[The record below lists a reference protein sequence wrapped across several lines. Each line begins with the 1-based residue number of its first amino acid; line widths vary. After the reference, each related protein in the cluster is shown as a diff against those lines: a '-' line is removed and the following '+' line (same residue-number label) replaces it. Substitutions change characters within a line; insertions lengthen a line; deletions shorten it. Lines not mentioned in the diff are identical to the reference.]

1 MVQNNDLA
9 ILITGGSGFLG
20 TYLARACV
28 QAGYRIYGI
37 DRKPPA
43 QPELWAGFTSDSV
56 QTVDLA
62 DFLDGV
68 PLQTCFHLAGS
79 ASVPF
84 SVQHPF
90 EDFNRLLPGTAK
102 LLEYI
107 ATRQKQ
113 CHFVLFS
120 SAAVYGNPT
129 ELPISEASPASPLSP
144 YGVHKYLAEEL
155 LRQYSSIYSLTVSVL
170 RIFSA
175 YGVGLRRQLFWDTL
189 CKYFEAHRKEETFI
203 EFFGTGTESRDFI
216 HAADVARAAVL
227 VSENPKINQVQ
238 VVNIANGE
246 EVSIK
251 DAIYTLLESAPRS
264 IAVQFN
270 CESRSGDPSRW
281 LANISYLKSI
291 GYQPSIRLESGLAE
305 YFLYHGRAG
314 EALSVL
320 PRPS

>member
-1 MVQNNDLA
+1 MQNNSPA

-20 TYLARACV
+20 TYLARACT
-28 QAGYRIYGI
+28 QSGYRIYGI
-37 DRKPPA
+37 DHKPPA
-43 QPELWAGFTSDSV
+43 QPELWDGFAEDYV
-56 QTVDLA
+56 QAIDLT

-68 PLQTCFHLAGS
+68 SLQTCFHLAGS

-107 ATRQKQ
+107 VTRQKQ
-113 CHFVLFS
+113 CHLVLFS

-129 ELPISEASPASPLSP
+129 ELPVSETSQALPLSP

-155 LRQYSSIYSLTVSVL
+155 LRQYSSIYSLTVSIL

-175 YGVGLRRQLFWDTL
+175 YGVGLRRQLFWDAL
-189 CKYFEAHRKEETFI
+189 CKYFDAYQKEEAFI
-203 EFFGTGTESRDFI
+203 EFFGTGAESRDFI
-216 HAADVARAAVL
+216 HGADVARVAVL
-227 VSENPKINQVQ
+227 VSENPRINQVQ
-238 VVNIANGE
+238 QINVANGE

-251 DAIYTLLESAPRS
+251 DALHTLLNFAPRT
-264 IAVQFN
+264 IAIKFN
-270 CESRSGDPSRW
+270 CESRSGDPARW
-281 LANISYLKSI
+281 LADVSYLKSI
-291 GYQPSIRLESGLAE
+291 GYQPAISLESGLEE
-305 YFLYHGRAG
+305 YFLYYGRG
-314 EALSVL
+314 WEANPAP